1 MGREFHCYSCEW
13 LSSERNPFFISY
25 KIWGLLTNCLEVVVE
40 LQMSNS
46 PLVEIHILK
55 RAEIFVLLSLH
66 SHSPLITDGL
76 NISPFNVEVNVT
88 LNESLNDNHQMMK
101 HNSSVIRPSMLQ
113 SQVFD
118 DRHRDSN

>member
-1 MGREFHCYSCEW
+1 MV
-13 LSSERNPFFISY
+13 
-25 KIWGLLTNCLEVVVE
+25 EV
-40 LQMSNS
+40 
-46 PLVEIHILK
+46 HILK

-101 HNSSVIRPSMLQ
+101 HQ
-113 SQVFD
+113 SLGHLRYKVKYLMIII
-118 DRHRDSN
+118 DSN